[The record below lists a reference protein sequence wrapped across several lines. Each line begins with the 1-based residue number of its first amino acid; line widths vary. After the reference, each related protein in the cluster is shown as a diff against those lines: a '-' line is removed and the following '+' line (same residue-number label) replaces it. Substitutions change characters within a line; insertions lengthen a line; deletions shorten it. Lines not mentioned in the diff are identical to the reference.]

1 MVEKLESFREIN
13 LLVGIPV
20 GSAVN
25 NSPANAGDVGSI
37 PELGRSP
44 GEGDGNLLRYS
55 CLGNPMTEEPGRLQ
69 STGLQ
74 KSQTRLSN

>member
-44 GEGDGNLLRYS
+44 GQGNGNLLQYS

-69 STGLQ
+69 SMGSQ
-74 KSQTRLSN
+74 KSQT

>member
-44 GEGDGNLLRYS
+44 GQGNGNLLQYS

>member
-44 GEGDGNLLRYS
+44 GQGNGNLLQYS

-69 STGLQ
+69 STGLK

>member
-25 NSPANAGDVGSI
+25 NSPAYAGDVGSI

-44 GEGDGNLLRYS
+44 GQGNGNLLQYS